1 MSQSEMFG
9 RLFRKHRTSR
19 GLNQGELADRVGYTG
34 ASRHSIVSKI
44 ETTAHR
50 DFANPEQ
57 VSKLIGALHEERN
70 FTLTEI
76 HQLAT
81 TYLRLETLSAS
92 GERVHLAIAIGGLAF
107 SSFWSSVVAN
117 LAIYAGPWCNLALRT
132 HGEDLGSEQEI
143 LRSFVD
149 RAHSLY
155 GVILAPAQ
163 GLYRGPSPRQMEI
176 RRDLIRQLQE
186 RDVPVVL
193 LDRWLTDA
201 DQAALRV
208 HAPVVSMD
216 HYDAGR
222 KAVRKLCEAGHQ
234 RIGVLLDLEHDQ
246 VQRERCRGAIDEM
259 RAQGIEIDRRLIIY
273 GTAGQQVDPSA
284 LGNSPFG
291 FHNARMNAGALVGG
305 REGVPAPTALLCTTS
320 YMTLE
325 AYTAIVRDRRLKI
338 PDQVSLLGFDDVSEL
353 RRLGISR
360 VPYRPSDAA
369 QNAFEKIK
377 DYHDPA
383 RRAQAHRDHFWY
395 VSYADT
401 DWDIATYEEPGTIRN
416 VGSLVKGGEQLD
428 RGPALA
434 RLPDTGR

>member
-1 MSQSEMFG
+1 MHQDATVG
-9 RLFRKHRTSR
+9 RLLRKHRIDR
-19 GLNQGELADRVGYTG
+19 GLNQEDLADRVGYSG
-34 ASRHSIVSKI
+34 SSRHSIVSKI
-44 ETTAHR
+44 ETMARHQV
-50 DFANPEQ
+50 ANPEQ
-57 VSKLIGALHEERN
+57 VAKLIHALHEERR

-81 TYLRLETLSAS
+81 MYLGLDTLSAS
-92 GERVHLAIAIGGLAF
+92 GERSHLAMAIGGVAF

-117 LAIYAGPWCNLALRT
+117 LAVYAGPWYNLVLRT

-143 LRSFVD
+143 LRSFID

-176 RRDLIRQLQE
+176 RRELIRGLQE

-201 DQAALRV
+201 DQAALHR
-208 HAPVVSMD
+208 HAPVVSVD

-234 RIGVLLDLEHDQ
+234 RIGILLDLEHDQ
-246 VQRERCRGAIDEM
+246 VQRERCRGAVDELQ
-259 RAQGIEIDRRLIIY
+259 AQGIDMDRRLIVY

-284 LGNSPFG
+284 LGHSPFG
-291 FHNARMNAGALVGG
+291 FHNIRINANALIGG
-305 REGVPAPTALLCTTS
+305 REGVPSPTALLCTTS
-320 YMTLE
+320 YVTLD
-325 AYTAIVRDRRLKI
+325 AYTAIVRDRRMKI
-338 PDQVSLLGFDDVSEL
+338 PDQISLLGFDDVSEL

-360 VPYRPSDAA
+360 VPYRPNDAA

-383 RRAQAHRDHFWY
+383 RQVQAHRDHFWH

-401 DWDIATYEEPGTIRN
+401 DWDIATYEEPGT
-416 VGSLVKGGEQLD
+416 VKNIHEAAVTWG
-428 RGPALA
+428 
-434 RLPDTGR
+434 